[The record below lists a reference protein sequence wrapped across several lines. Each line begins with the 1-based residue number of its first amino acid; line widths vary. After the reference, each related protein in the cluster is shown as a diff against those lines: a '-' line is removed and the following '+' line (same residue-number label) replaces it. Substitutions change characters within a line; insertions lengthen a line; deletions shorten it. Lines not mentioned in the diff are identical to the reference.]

1 MFSQEC
7 GPLESLLN
15 YYHNTNTVR
24 AQSEGNS
31 KGAVFVA
38 SLCVRSQGDQEKE
51 KKGTWTARCHS
62 ASDMYL
68 ELLLC
73 MPVSECPLKSC
84 IRTLTL
90 AEQKKVH
97 RKPALH
103 DGASDIPVCGLL

>member
-24 AQSEGNS
+24 VQGEGNS

-51 KKGTWTARCHS
+51 KKGMWTARCHS

-68 ELLLC
+68 EYFCACQFLNVL
-73 MPVSECPLKSC
+73 SS
-84 IRTLTL
+84 L
-90 AEQKKVH
+90 AYE
-97 RKPALH
+97 L
-103 DGASDIPVCGLL
+103 